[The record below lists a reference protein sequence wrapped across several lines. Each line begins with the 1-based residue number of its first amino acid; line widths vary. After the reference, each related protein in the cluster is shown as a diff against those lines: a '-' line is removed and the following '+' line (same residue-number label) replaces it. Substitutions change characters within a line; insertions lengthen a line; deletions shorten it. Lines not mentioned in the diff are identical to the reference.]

1 MPAVLSTSGKVLTTS
16 TSMEEVM
23 SVTGTTNMKSNE
35 VYEGGLFSFFFS
47 FQIWYLR
54 IWIFTSIGQ
63 GKHMRVTR
71 FSPLWVSDSTRQLF
85 DNKLI
90 DYQQNWSKFETAY
103 HGWWRIYNRFYTT
116 DYRLMICWRVWLIVA
131 GRGSKVAV
139 AGPMS
144 RSWVQSRG
152 RGSNVA
158 AGENDL
164 GFEVTEWKPLTWK
177 KYKGKKIV
185 FMHDTLR

>member
-35 VYEGGLFSFFFS
+35 VYEVGLFSFFFS

-90 DYQQNWSKFETAY
+90 DYQQNWSKFKTAY

-116 DYRLMICWRVWLIVA
+116 DYRLMVCWRVWLIVA
-131 GRGSKVAV
+131 GRGS
-139 AGPMS
+139 
-144 RSWVQSRG
+144 RVQSRG

-158 AGENDL
+158 VVGPKSRSRVQCRGRGKWFGVWGNWVKTTDM
-164 GFEVTEWKPLTWK
+164 
-177 KYKGKKIV
+177 KKI
-185 FMHDTLR
+185 